1 MFEGRP
7 SRRLAPRFLGGSLC
21 LATMACGARSPQVM
35 PEACAPV
42 EEVSGL
48 SRLQVD
54 RLAGEYELTL
64 EATTG
69 TAAGRS
75 TSGRL
80 WLYPN
85 EPEMRGIRAAGGG
98 VRSDA
103 SAPLYGASDIDV
115 EDVGGLR
122 LGDAM
127 SRDPQSPGVLL
138 LQQGEQLFIRVGA
151 EANRRDLLRFDGGYF
166 ALRVRE
172 VDENGFAGS
181 WSSGLMSASA
191 EGHFCAVRL
200 AP

>member
-1 MFEGRP
+1 
-7 SRRLAPRFLGGSLC
+7 
-21 LATMACGARSPQVM
+21 
-35 PEACAPV
+35 
-42 EEVSGL
+42 VSGL
-48 SRLQVD
+48 SELQVD
-54 RLAGEYELTL
+54 QLAGEYELSL
-64 EATTG
+64 EATAG
-69 TAAGRS
+69 EAAGRS

-85 EPEMRGIRAAGGG
+85 EPEMRGIPAAGGG

-103 SAPLYGASDIDV
+103 SAPLYGATDIDV
-115 EDVGGLR
+115 ETIGGVR

-138 LQQGEQLFIRVGA
+138 LQQGEQLYVRVGA

-172 VDENGFAGS
+172 VDERGFAGT

-191 EGHFCAVRL
+191 EGHFCAVVL